1 MRYMFVPL
9 LAAVALLWPATA
21 AADNYVT
28 QSHKVLCAV
37 SPDPT
42 LPGNAVVCQGH
53 FAQAPQLGA
62 AAVTGGDG
70 AFSWQQGNLNVGNPT
85 TTMAYG
91 QTYHHGNWTINPDE
105 TGTRFTNDRT
115 GHGMFVSI
123 ENVYSF

>member
-1 MRYMFVPL
+1 LVSPLMFALAPGVVPS
-9 LAAVALLWPATA
+9 A

-37 SPDPT
+37 TPDST
-42 LPGNAVVCQGH
+42 LPPGDHVVCQGS

-62 AAVTGGDG
+62 AAVTDGDG
-70 AFSWQQGNLNVGNPT
+70 TFRWELGNLNVGSPI

-91 QTYHHGNWTINPDE
+91 QTYHRGNWTINPDE

-115 GHGMFVSI
+115 GHGMFVSV